1 MLINKANPLRYIM
14 TNGTID
20 LKKYYLIHFDTRV
33 YDLDDGVQDTYLW
46 QFFLSSLYL
55 FYARFITCMIL
66 LEELVFLA
74 VVSMEVEK
82 NAVFQLS

>member
-33 YDLDDGVQDTYLW
+33 YDLDDGVQDTYL
-46 QFFLSSLYL
+46 
-55 FYARFITCMIL
+55 
-66 LEELVFLA
+66 
-74 VVSMEVEK
+74 
-82 NAVFQLS
+82 